1 MPEPEHVFAVHCVVR
16 KIRASENRWSTTY
29 RVIFFKIVCVI
40 NSFIMRCHNA
50 VVCSIVAEVYR
61 RDSVEDCCHYPGQE
75 LEGRQLGGKIFVK
88 KEM

>member
-1 MPEPEHVFAVHCVVR
+1 
-16 KIRASENRWSTTY
+16 
-29 RVIFFKIVCVI
+29 
-40 NSFIMRCHNA
+40 MRFNNA
-50 VVCSIVAEVYR
+50 IVCSIVAKVCQ